1 MKKLLNTLYITS
13 PGKYLSLDGENIVV
27 SEKDEEV
34 TRVPL
39 HNIEAVVTFGYTGAS
54 PALMGACAE
63 RNISLSFLTPSGR
76 FLARVTGSQWG
87 NILLR
92 REQYR
97 IAGSP
102 EKSLK
107 IARNFIVGK
116 LYNSKWV
123 IERVC
128 RDYPMRVDVEKLR
141 SVSAKLSG
149 AVIEAKGA
157 ASADFLRGVEGKAA
171 SDYFSVFDDMILQQ
185 KTDFAFSGR
194 SRRPPLDPINAMLS
208 FAYTLL
214 TGMCSS
220 ALETVGLDPYE
231 GFFHTERPGRASLSL
246 DLVEELRSVIADRF
260 VLTLINKRIADPSCF
275 IKKESGAVIMTD
287 SFRKTFLSQ
296 WQSKKQEVIT
306 HPFLD
311 EKVEWGMVPFS
322 QALLLARYIRGDL
335 DEYPPFFWK

>member
-39 HNIEAVVTFGYTGAS
+39 HNLEAVVTFGYTGAS

-63 RNISLSFLTPSGR
+63 KNISLSFLTPSGR
-76 FLARVTGSQWG
+76 FLARVTGSQRG

-102 EKSLK
+102 EESLK

>member
-13 PGKYLSLDGENIVV
+13 SGKYLSLDGENIVV

-39 HNIEAVVTFGYTGAS
+39 HNLEAVVTFGYTGAS

-76 FLARVTGSQWG
+76 FLARVTGSQRG

-246 DLVEELRSVIADRF
+246 DLVEELRSVMADRF
-260 VLTLINKRIADPSCF
+260 VLTLINMRIADPSCF

>member
-39 HNIEAVVTFGYTGAS
+39 HNLEAVVTFGYTGAS

-157 ASADFLRGVEGKAA
+157 ASADFLRGIEGKAA
-171 SDYFSVFDDMILQQ
+171 SDYFSVFDDMILQK

>member
-13 PGKYLSLDGENIVV
+13 SGKYLSLDGENIVV

-39 HNIEAVVTFGYTGAS
+39 HNLEAVVTFGYTGAS

-76 FLARVTGSQWG
+76 FLARVTGSQRG

>member
-39 HNIEAVVTFGYTGAS
+39 HNLEAVVTFGYTGAS

-157 ASADFLRGVEGKAA
+157 ASADFLRGIEGKAA

-246 DLVEELRSVIADRF
+246 DLVEELRSVMADRF

>member
-13 PGKYLSLDGENIVV
+13 SGKYLSLDGENIVV

-39 HNIEAVVTFGYTGAS
+39 HNLEAVVTFGYTGAS

-157 ASADFLRGVEGKAA
+157 ASADFLRGIEGKAA

>member
-39 HNIEAVVTFGYTGAS
+39 HNLEAVVTFGYTGAS

-63 RNISLSFLTPSGR
+63 KNISLSFLTPSGR
-76 FLARVTGSQWG
+76 FLARVTGSQRG

-102 EKSLK
+102 EESLK

-141 SVSAKLSG
+141 GVSAKLSG

-246 DLVEELRSVIADRF
+246 DLVEELRSVMADRF
-260 VLTLINKRIADPSCF
+260 VLTLINKRIPDPSCF

-287 SFRKTFLSQ
+287 AFRKTFLSQ